1 MKSIYLL
8 TGVGLK
14 CGLAVEFSSCFF
26 ITTQDLVNGIEL
38 LQIVQDKLVSEGIDP
53 NYLLE
58 LNIEFISAE
67 VLEVK
72 GASSPFTPID

>member
-1 MKSIYLL
+1 MKSIYIL

-14 CGLAVEFSSCFF
+14 CGLAVEFSFCFS
-26 ITTQDLVNGIEL
+26 ISTQDLVNGIDL
-38 LQIVQDKLVSEGIDP
+38 LQIVQDKLVFEGIDP

-67 VLEVK
+67 GIIREVK
-72 GASSPFTPID
+72 GATAPLPL